1 MDVGLAVPYVTIDIP
16 ALWRQALGLTPISKI
31 LFSTDAYSIPEI
43 YWLAARW
50 GRWGLSVVLEE
61 LCTVGALTAG
71 EAEEAAVRILHGN
84 SEELY
89 EVKV

>member
-1 MDVGLAVPYVTIDIP
+1 MTIDIP
-16 ALWRQALGLTPISKI
+16 AMWRQALGLTPTSKI

-50 GRWGLSVVLEE
+50 GRWGLGVVLDE
-61 LCTVGALTAG
+61 LCAVGALTAG
-71 EAEEAAVRILHGN
+71 EAEAAAVRILQAN

-89 EVKV
+89 GVKL